1 MNDIARERRRR
12 LDHERYMRNREE
24 RKRKQR
30 EYYTQNRDS
39 ILEKAGKRRRKVLD
53 EGYVKFDFDTERKK
67 AYFKDY
73 YQNKLKKQNKGE

>member
-24 RKRKQR
+24 RKKKQR

-39 ILEKAGKRRRKVLD
+39 ILEKARK
-53 EGYVKFDFDTERKK
+53 RKK
-67 AYFKDY
+67 AYIVDY
-73 YQNKLKKQNKGE
+73 YKNKIKENRV